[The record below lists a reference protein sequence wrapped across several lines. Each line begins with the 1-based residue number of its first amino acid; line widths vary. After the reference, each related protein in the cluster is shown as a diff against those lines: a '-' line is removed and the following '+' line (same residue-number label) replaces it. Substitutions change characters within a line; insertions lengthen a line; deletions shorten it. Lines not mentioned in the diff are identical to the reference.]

1 LSGLLPFLV
10 AVFLHQLNE
19 QQLALAVD
27 PTAEFGDVVEI
38 EDEEICAES
47 DKGGDYCM
55 TRALRLNI
63 VLLTLHTDC
72 SKVRLALAFAR
83 DGNTMQNES
92 GRKNMLTNVRSLM
105 FSFSLVDALLSITPL
120 ALKSYFEY

>member
-1 LSGLLPFLV
+1 
-10 AVFLHQLNE
+10 
-19 QQLALAVD
+19 
-27 PTAEFGDVVEI
+27 
-38 EDEEICAES
+38 
-47 DKGGDYCM
+47 M
-55 TRALRLNI
+55 TRALRLKI

-72 SKVRLALAFAR
+72 IKVRLALEFAR

-120 ALKSYFEY
+120 ALNSYFEY